1 MGTSFHKT
9 STERNKTIDK
19 SLWQTASE
27 NAKRANNT
35 HFGWTMHRTVRIK
48 FRIWCICQMHKYSSK
63 FVVLVHIDSF
73 LLLFFGIW
81 NSAPHYYPSYI
92 FKIEISCFN
101 GLYKCMCS
109 KNVRLHANTAKG
121 KSICFRKNS
130 VVCVQFSFVCPFYVN
145 SLLLFLFICPFVS
158 FSLFIFRNIIC
169 LPAAKWIFALHTI
182 FEWTCFQCVHLS
194 FRSLHS
200 STCFFGMLHFIYFK
214 HLFSFTVSSISIR

>member
-1 MGTSFHKT
+1 MH
-9 STERNKTIDK
+9 
-19 SLWQTASE
+19 LP
-27 NAKRANNT
+27 NAQILFK
-35 HFGWTMHRTVRIK
+35 
-48 FRIWCICQMHKYSSK
+48 ICSVSPYWFFS
-63 FVVLVHIDSF
+63 VA
-73 LLLFFGIW
+73 FFGIW

-158 FSLFIFRNIIC
+158 FSLFICRNIIC